1 MLDSAIGNGDQH
13 LSVEFYIHDKAP
25 YKDKPFVR
33 IIVPGDKTNV
43 VDQPVREDH
52 KERFPRQWLHF
63 QMQSDTGMVIGTS
76 LPEWNKARPEE
87 FTDYQMAELQ
97 ILKFQ
102 TVEQVA
108 TASDG
113 QLQRVGMGATGLRDK
128 ARAYLL
134 GKNQTESSSEL
145 AKTRAELDELKA
157 QMAELLSEK
166 RKVGRPK
173 KEA

>member
-1 MLDSAIGNGDQH
+1 MLDSDIGNGDQH
-13 LSVEFYIHDKAP
+13 LHVEFYTYDKDP
-25 YKDKPFVR
+25 YKDRPFVR

-43 VDQPVREDH
+43 VDQPVRDDH
-52 KERFPRQWLHF
+52 KARFPRQWLHF
-63 QMQSDTGMVIGTS
+63 QMQGAPQAIGTP
-76 LPEWNKARPEE
+76 LQEWCKDQPVE

-134 GKNQTESSSEL
+134 NKNQSESSSEL
-145 AKTRAELDELKA
+145 AKTRTELEELKE
-157 QMAELLSEK
+157 QMAELLAEK
-166 RKVGRPK
+166 RKPGRPK
-173 KEA
+173 KEV